1 MTDRF
6 SAKTARFVVRDR
18 EKGKLRGVC
27 LIQDLDSNFVKE
39 TLVLLLGSTINFA
52 RVSSENIQIRR
63 LVHAAGR
70 VYIYIYMVVL
80 AYVDYYCSTTMESHK
95 GKTDAQLCTICQDLK
110 EQTTPQYCT

>member
-70 VYIYIYMVVL
+70 VYIYIYTWW
-80 AYVDYYCSTTMESHK
+80 Y
-95 GKTDAQLCTICQDLK
+95 
-110 EQTTPQYCT
+110 